1 MSTSQGNISQS
12 SRPKRVWVSFCGRG
26 DGCAC
31 TDVSAAGLWS
41 AARRWGGSAPP
52 ARRPS
57 AAVSDG
63 CACLAQPS
71 LAFESLG
78 RRLLGKEK
86 TEPGLLARDTALLF
100 LCRSLGFSL
109 FQPSVAWIQASPA
122 PAPCEMESV
131 CLAATGSEQPA
142 GCLVPNP
149 KDPPTMGCW
158 HRLVGM
164 CQ

>member
-1 MSTSQGNISQS
+1 MFG
-12 SRPKRVWVSFCGRG
+12 FHF
-26 DGCAC
+26 A
-31 TDVSAAGLWS
+31 AAGMGVR
-41 AARRWGGSAPP
+41 ARTCLRQGSGPQLGAGEAQPPP

-63 CACLAQPS
+63 CVCLAQPS

-109 FQPSVAWIQASPA
+109 FQPSVAWIQASPV

-149 KDPPTMGCW
+149 KDPPIMGCW